1 VIDGKIRFQWL
12 AREIDK
18 RNSAE
23 VDYPLMSVSQTKGVI
38 PRSELMGN
46 EGRAES
52 LDNYK
57 ICMPG
62 QIVINRMSASSG
74 ALGLAKQAGL
84 VSPDYAVIEATKL
97 ADPHFLE
104 YLMKSSWFV
113 GEMVA
118 RLRGIGAGGES
129 ASVRTPRIN
138 IADLGEIEV
147 SLPPIQEQRHIADY
161 LDDQVTRVEQVLEA
175 KSLVLRLL
183 EDGTQAAFNTLFGD
197 PFFVQGSAFRKSR
210 RLGPCLIS
218 NDGGVWGD
226 DATGVNDTYVL
237 RSTEMTKRG
246 YWRDL
251 ENAELRSLSD
261 SDKRNAML
269 MLDDIIVTKASGSAE
284 HIGKAALVSEEV
296 VEMDACYGN
305 FMQRLRVDNGI
316 LSPKYLHY
324 FLKSGNGRAQLNYLG
339 TTSTGLMN
347 ISAEV
352 LNNLRIPIAS
362 LVEQIQII
370 DLLVQ
375 IEHDFSQ
382 KMDLIDRSILSLREL
397 KTSLITAAVTGQF
410 DVTTGRSVA

>member
-1 VIDGKIRFQWL
+1 VINGKIRFRWL
-12 AREIDK
+12 AKEIDK

-57 ICMPG
+57 ICLPG

-74 ALGLAKQAGL
+74 ALGLAKQGGL

-97 ADPHFLE
+97 ADPRFLE

-147 SLPPIQEQRHIADY
+147 SLPPIEEQRRIADY
-161 LDDQVTRVEQVLEA
+161 LDEQIGRIDEIISVHTMQLRLHAERFASRLREAIHEKADTFVKLRRISRIINGGTPPPDSENWNGEVIWATPVDLAQCNGLSLSETDRNITRIGLGSTKLLPPHNLVLSTRAPIGYVALNEVEMTFNQGCKGLLIDEEINAQYVKFCLMSFKEELNSLGTGSTFMELSNQSLADLKIPRSSIANENEIVLEVESLQAQLIGFKELISSQVT
-175 KSLVLRLL
+175 KLV
-183 EDGTQAAFNTLFGD
+183 
-197 PFFVQGSAFRKSR
+197 
-210 RLGPCLIS
+210 
-218 NDGGVWGD
+218 
-226 DATGVNDTYVL
+226 
-237 RSTEMTKRG
+237 
-246 YWRDL
+246 
-251 ENAELRSLSD
+251 
-261 SDKRNAML
+261 
-269 MLDDIIVTKASGSAE
+269 
-284 HIGKAALVSEEV
+284 
-296 VEMDACYGN
+296 
-305 FMQRLRVDNGI
+305 
-316 LSPKYLHY
+316 
-324 FLKSGNGRAQLNYLG
+324 
-339 TTSTGLMN
+339 
-347 ISAEV
+347 
-352 LNNLRIPIAS
+352 
-362 LVEQIQII
+362 
-370 DLLVQ
+370 
-375 IEHDFSQ
+375 
-382 KMDLIDRSILSLREL
+382 EL